1 MMKKLLAANKGK
13 RGRPRVRYEETRV
26 TVRFRTGRD
35 DAILTRLKQLPPGRR
50 AVYIRN
56 VLAGAPVE
64 ALDEALARETERTAA
79 TLDRL
84 GTMWGEE
91 EL

>member
-1 MMKKLLAANKGK
+1 MADKNPG
-13 RGRPRVRYEETRV
+13 GRPRIRHRPDVRLTIRLHPGDDDPILERL
-26 TVRFRTGRD
+26 RRLPKGRWS
-35 DAILTRLKQLPPGRR
+35 G
-50 AVYIRN
+50 YIRN

-64 ALDEALARETERTAA
+64 ALDEALSRETELTAA

-91 EL
+91 EQ